1 MTLVYHGALAQTT
14 LGVSVQ
20 SAPGGTSYGS
30 YQSLPWGVGIGVMLG
45 IYVAGD
51 SGSYLNPAL
60 TVSNAIWRG
69 LPLRSIPIL
78 VVSQFLGCFAGSGLI
93 YANYIPAI
101 DWYSSDNVRTVPPTS
116 KATAAIFATYPSS
129 FAPKASQAFSI
140 IIPCAIINIVTSAL
154 KDDYNNGVSKAG
166 GNFFPLAMFFLFYSV
181 AIAFGWETGG
191 AVNPALDLSGRL
203 MSDLVGYPSTVW
215 SSGGHYFW
223 MPMILP
229 FLGAIFGGF
238 LYDLLVYTG
247 PSPIDTP
254 YLGLGSLLNHRD
266 IPSKAHTSDTE

>member
-78 VVSQFLGCFAGSGLI
+78 VVSQFLGCFVGSGLI

-101 DWYSSDNVRTVPPTS
+101 DWYSGDNVRTVPPTS

-154 KDDYNNGVSKAG
+154 KDDYNNG
-166 GNFFPLAMFFLFYSV
+166 
-181 AIAFGWETGG
+181 
-191 AVNPALDLSGRL
+191 
-203 MSDLVGYPSTVW
+203 
-215 SSGGHYFW
+215 
-223 MPMILP
+223 
-229 FLGAIFGGF
+229 
-238 LYDLLVYTG
+238 
-247 PSPIDTP
+247 
-254 YLGLGSLLNHRD
+254 
-266 IPSKAHTSDTE
+266 